1 MNDIN
6 AEYAALSMG
15 MGREKV
21 GLTKGEY
28 LQKAKGLSELASKRL
43 VLRFGRDYFDELTRT
58 GIQEVE
64 VFALLLR
71 MEDEQLNEW
80 RQAVDKIRAP
90 NDLPPLAVPVDWQE
104 VRLQG

>member
-6 AEYAALSMG
+6 AEYAALPMG

-90 NDLPPLAVPVDWQE
+90 NTKA
-104 VRLQG
+104 RSG

>member
-28 LQKAKGLSELASKRL
+28 LQKAKELPKLASKRL
-43 VLRFGRDYFDELTRT
+43 VLRVGQKYFDELITT

-64 VFALLLR
+64 ALALLLE

-80 RQAVDKIRAP
+80 RQAVDKIRAR
-90 NDLPPLAVPVDWQE
+90 NTKA
-104 VRLQG
+104 RSG